1 MITITKRAAEEI
13 SLSTQNPDARGL
25 ICRFAV
31 EQTDNGFQYLMGFDE
46 RSDSDIHLQS
56 NGIEYVLA
64 YSQKALLEGMV
75 VDFDEID
82 TQNGY
87 GFIFMNPNDPDY
99 QPPTNRGQKTE
110 DRIEQERCY

>member
-13 SLSTQNPDARGL
+13 SLSTQNPDAQGL

-99 QPPTNRGQKTE
+99 RPPTQTNLMNR
-110 DRIEQERCY
+110 